1 MSEECLICGSP
12 LEYLDRDESM
22 ECAVCHKKEGSKTRC
37 VNGHYVCNA
46 CHTQGMDAV
55 IGLCL
60 GEQSKNPIAILERM
74 MALPFCHMHG
84 PEHHVLVG
92 AALLT
97 AYRNAGGELDLPA
110 ALQEMYSRGKDV
122 PGGACGFWGACGAGI
137 SAGIFASIVSKATPL
152 AEESFGLAHRM
163 TSRALESI
171 GRVGGPRCCKRDS
184 YFSILTAIDFA
195 AENWGVVMER
205 PEIVCQHAAQNN
217 QCIGKR
223 CPFSAARHGKGAAV
237 ETEKLYYA
245 DPFLKAFTAQVLS
258 CEEAKDGWMVVLDA
272 TAFYPEGGGQPADH
286 GTLNGIAVTD
296 VRERDGV
303 IRHLCAAPL
312 PAGEMAEGRIDF
324 DRRFDFMQQHS
335 GEHIVSGILCGR
347 HHCDNVGF
355 HIGRDLVTIDFN
367 AVLSEEDVREVERM
381 ANRYIWED
389 HALEVSYPSPDQLA
403 QLEYRSK
410 KELSGQVR
418 IVAWPGADCCACC
431 GTHVQRS
438 GQVGMVKLLSCQK
451 FRDGVRIEMA
461 AGGRAL
467 GQFTTLCG
475 QNTQISQLLSAKA
488 EATAAAVERLQ
499 REAYELRGRIAA
511 LEEGDFARKA
521 AQYAGAGDVLLI
533 EGAMSSESVRK
544 LCGAVQ
550 ESCGGR
556 CVVFAGEDG
565 RYQYAASHPEGDLRP
580 LAKALNG
587 ALDGRGGGKP
597 AFVQGSVQASAEAI
611 RAFWDSQCS
620 EGHSR
625 GE

>member
-1 MSEECLICGSP
+1 MSEECLICGAP
-12 LEYLDRDESM
+12 LTYLDRDEPM
-22 ECAVCHKKEGSKTRC
+22 ECTVCHKKEDSKTRC
-37 VNGHYVCNA
+37 VNGHYVCSV
-46 CHTQGMDAV
+46 CHTQGMDVV

-60 GEQSKNPIAILERM
+60 GETSKDPIAILERM
-74 MALPFCHMHG
+74 MAQPFCHMHG
-84 PEHHVLVG
+84 PEHHVMVG

-97 AYRNAGGELDLPA
+97 AYKNAGGELDLPA

-152 AEESFGLAHRM
+152 AAESFGLAHQM

-171 GRVGGPRCCKRDS
+171 GMVGGPRCCKRDS
-184 YFSILTAIDFA
+184 YLSILTAVDFA
-195 AENWGVVMER
+195 AENWGIAMDSTEVVCR
-205 PEIVCQHAAQNN
+205 HAAQNN

-223 CPFSAARHGKGAAV
+223 CPFAAANHRGRAAG
-237 ETEKLYYA
+237 TEKLYYA
-245 DPFLKAFTAQVLS
+245 DSFLAEFTAKVLS
-258 CEEAKDGWMVVLDA
+258 CEETKEGWAVVLDR

-286 GTLNGIAVTD
+286 GTLGGVAVTD
-296 VRERDGV
+296 VREKEGV

-312 PAGEMAEGRIDF
+312 PAGETVEGCVDF
-324 DRRFDFMQQHS
+324 QRRFDFMQQHS

-347 HHCDNVGF
+347 FHCDNVGF
-355 HIGRDLVTIDFN
+355 HIGRELVTIDFN
-367 AVLSEEDVREVERM
+367 AALSEEDVREVERL
-381 ANRYIWED
+381 ANCYIWED
-389 HALEVSYPSPDQLA
+389 HAVEISYPSPEQLA
-403 QLEYRSK
+403 QLDYRSK

-418 IVAWPGADCCACC
+418 IVTWPGADCCACC

-438 GQVGMVKLLSCQK
+438 GQVGQVKLLSCQK

-467 GQFTTLCG
+467 KQFTTISE
-475 QNTQISQLLSAKA
+475 QNTRISQLLSAKA

-499 REAYELRGRIAA
+499 REAYELRGRVAA

-521 AQYAGAGDVLLI
+521 AQYAGAGDVLLM
-533 EGAMSSESVRK
+533 EGAMSGESVRK
-544 LCGAVQ
+544 LCGTVQ

-556 CVVFAGEDG
+556 CAVFAGEDG

-580 LAKALNG
+580 LAKAINS

-597 AFVQGSVQASAEAI
+597 AFIQGSVQASAAEI
-611 RAFWDSQCS
+611 RTFWDAQCA
-620 EGHSR
+620 
-625 GE
+625 GEENHAG